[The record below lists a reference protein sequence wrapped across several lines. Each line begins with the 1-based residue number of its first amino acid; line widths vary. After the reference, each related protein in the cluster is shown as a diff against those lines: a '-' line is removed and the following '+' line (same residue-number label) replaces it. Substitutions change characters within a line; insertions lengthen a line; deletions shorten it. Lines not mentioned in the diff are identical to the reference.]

1 MKTTAVRIWKSPLFS
16 DGRRISDFMTWKQ
29 KKRCLDLLAGEEGWS
44 RKVWGETLSVCLA
57 YPNLYRTGMSNLGF
71 QAVYAL
77 INRHPASLCERVF
90 LPEPGDEA
98 LYADGAPLIS
108 IESQR
113 PLADFDI
120 IAFSL
125 SFENDYPQVLR
136 ILEMAGIP
144 VETTARGERDPLVIG
159 GGIAVTLNPEPL
171 ADFFDLFLLGE
182 GEVVLPGFLDLA
194 ASLRRDLP
202 REAFLARIQKEVA
215 GAYVPRFYQVT
226 TGEDGRITAREPVNP
241 AFPRRIVRPW
251 AADLDAFPT
260 EQGITTA
267 DTEFGGMF
275 VTEVSRGCLRGCRFC
290 AAGFV
295 CRPARFRSAAV
306 LLASFRRGLEKRKT
320 IGLLGTAVSDHP
332 ALIPLCRSIIDAGG
346 SLAVG
351 SLRMDRFSAEMAAL
365 LKETGVETVA
375 LAPEAGSQRLR
386 DVIRKGI
393 SEGDI
398 FSAVEKL
405 MDCDMV
411 QARLY
416 FMVGLPT
423 ETDEDMDAIVQLV
436 KGMEHHARR
445 YSKGRKGFRRLTL
458 SINQFIP
465 KPGTPFQ
472 WRPLTDTAVVKRRIR
487 RITDALRGE
496 KAVRVIHDVPK
507 WNYIQALL
515 SLGDRAVGRLLLA
528 VHRLGGN
535 WARAF
540 REVNVNAD
548 FYVYRRKETDEIL
561 PWDFIDHGAE
571 KTVLISEYRKALSG
585 SPGTDLKSVPIN

>member
-1 MKTTAVRIWKSPLFS
+1 
-16 DGRRISDFMTWKQ
+16 MTWKQ

-44 RKVWGETLSVCLA
+44 RKVWGESLTVCLA

-77 INRHPASLCERVF
+77 INRHPACLCERVF
-90 LPEPGDEA
+90 LPEPGDEPPA
-98 LYADGAPLIS
+98 GAGDTLIS

-113 PLADFDI
+113 PVADFDI
-120 IAFSL
+120 VAFSL
-125 SFENDYPQVLR
+125 SFENDYPQILR
-136 ILEMAGIP
+136 MLETAGIP
-144 VETTARGERDPLVIG
+144 LEAAARGEKDPLVIA

-182 GEVVLPGFLDLA
+182 GEMVLPGFLDLA
-194 ASLRRDLP
+194 TSRERDLP
-202 REAFLARIQKEVA
+202 REACLARVQKEIA
-215 GAYVPRFYQVT
+215 GAYVPRFYRVT
-226 TGEDGRITAREPVNP
+226 AGEDGRISAREPLDP
-241 AFPRRIVRPW
+241 AFPRRIARPW
-251 AADLDAFPT
+251 APDLDVFPT

-275 VTEVSRGCLRGCRFC
+275 VTEVSRGCRRGCRFC

-306 LLASFRRGLEKRKT
+306 LEASFRRGLEKKKT

-332 ALIPLCRSIIDAGG
+332 ALIPLCRSILDAGG
-346 SLAVG
+346 SVSVG
-351 SLRMDRFSAEMAAL
+351 SLRMDRFGAEMAAL

-393 SEGDI
+393 SEGEI

-423 ETDEDMDAIVQLV
+423 ETDEDMDAIVRLV

-445 YSKGRKGFRRLTL
+445 YSKGKKGFRRLTL

-472 WRPLTDTAVVKRRIR
+472 WHPLTDTAVVKRRIR

-496 KAVRVIHDVPK
+496 KAVRVIHDIPK

-515 SLGDRAVGRLLLA
+515 SLGDRTVGRLLLA
-528 VHRLGGN
+528 VHRRGGN
-535 WARAF
+535 WANAF
-540 REVNVNAD
+540 REVNVNPD
-548 FYVYRRKETDEIL
+548 FYVYRRKETEEIL

-571 KTVLISEYRKALSG
+571 KTLLISEYRKALSG
-585 SPGTDLKSVPIN
+585 PPGTDFESVPISEETKP

>member
-1 MKTTAVRIWKSPLFS
+1 MS
-16 DGRRISDFMTWKQ
+16 WKQ
-29 KKRCLDLLAGEEGWS
+29 KKRCLDLLAGEQGWS
-44 RKVWGETLSVCLA
+44 RKVWGDSLTVCLA

-98 LYADGAPLIS
+98 LHADGASLIS

-144 VETTARGERDPLVIG
+144 VETKARGERDPLVIA

-171 ADFFDLFLLGE
+171 ADFFDLYLLGE
-182 GEVVLPGFLDLA
+182 GEAVLPGFLDLA

-202 REAFLARIQKEVA
+202 REALLARIQKKIA

-226 TGEDGRITAREPVNP
+226 AGEDGRINAREPVDP
-241 AFPRRIVRPW
+241 AFPRKIVRPW

-260 EQGITTA
+260 EQGII
-267 DTEFGGMF
+267 TEGTELGGMYL
-275 VTEVSRGCLRGCRFC
+275 TEVSRGCGRGCRFC

-295 CRPARFRSAAV
+295 CRPVRFRSAAA
-306 LLASFRRGLEKRKT
+306 LEPSFRRGLEKGKA

-332 ALIPLCRSIIDAGG
+332 ALLPLCRSILERGG
-346 SLAVG
+346 KVAIG
-351 SLRMDRFSAEMAAL
+351 SLRIDRISSEMMAI
-365 LKETGVETVA
+365 LKETGVETIS

-386 DVIRKGI
+386 DVIHKGI
-393 SEGDI
+393 TEEEI

-405 MDCDMV
+405 MEYDIV
-411 QARLY
+411 RVKLY

-423 ETDEDMDAIVQLV
+423 ETDEDVEAIIRLV

-445 YSKGRKGFRRLTL
+445 TSSGKKGFRRLTL
-458 SINQFIP
+458 GINQFIP
-465 KPGTPFQ
+465 KAATPFQ
-472 WRPLTDTAVVKRRIR
+472 WHPLEDAAVVRRRVRRIR
-487 RITDALRGE
+487 DGLRSE
-496 KAVRVIHDVPK
+496 KAVRVTHDLPK

-515 SLGDRAVGRLLLA
+515 ALGDRQTGRLLLA

-561 PWDFIDHGAE
+561 PWDFIDHGVS
-571 KTVLISEYRKALSG
+571 KKDLMNSYRKALSG
-585 SPGTDLKSVPIN
+585 ETKESQT

>member
-1 MKTTAVRIWKSPLFS
+1 
-16 DGRRISDFMTWKQ
+16 MTWKQ
-29 KKRCLDLLAGEEGWS
+29 KKRCLDILVGEEGWS

-77 INRHPASLCERVF
+77 INRHPAALCERVF
-90 LPEPGDEA
+90 LPEPGDEQFH
-98 LYADGAPLIS
+98 ADGAPLIS

-113 PLADFDI
+113 PLADFDM

-171 ADFFDLFLLGE
+171 ADFFDLYLLGE
-182 GEVVLPGFLDLA
+182 AEAVLPEFLDMA
-194 ASLRRDLP
+194 TSHRSNLP
-202 REAFLARIQKEVA
+202 REAFLARIQKELE
-215 GAYVPRFYQVT
+215 GAYVPRFYQVA
-226 TGEDGRITAREPVNP
+226 TGEDGRIAAREPVDP
-241 AFPRRIVRPW
+241 AFPRRIVRQW
-251 AADLDAFPT
+251 AADLDAFST
-260 EQGITTA
+260 EQEIITQG
-267 DTEFGGMF
+267 TELGGMYL
-275 VTEVSRGCLRGCRFC
+275 TEVSRGCGRGCRFC

-295 CRPARFRSAAV
+295 CRPVRFRSAAA
-306 LLASFRRGLEKRKT
+306 LAFSFRRGLEKGKT

-332 ALIPLCRSIIDAGG
+332 TLLPLCRSVLERGG
-346 SLAVG
+346 KVAIG
-351 SLRMDRFSAEMAAL
+351 SLRIDRISAEMMAI
-365 LKETGVETVA
+365 LKETGVETVS

-386 DVIRKGI
+386 DVIHKGI
-393 SEGDI
+393 TEEEI

-405 MDCDMV
+405 MEYDILQV
-411 QARLY
+411 KLY

-423 ETDEDMDAIVQLV
+423 ETDEDSEAIIRLV
-436 KGMEHHARR
+436 KGMQQHARGT
-445 YSKGRKGFRRLTL
+445 SAGMKGFRRLTVG
-458 SINQFIP
+458 INQFIP
-465 KPGTPFQ
+465 KAATPFQ
-472 WRPLTDTAVVKRRIR
+472 WHPLEDAAVVRRRVRQIK
-487 RITDALRGE
+487 DGLRGE
-496 KAVRVIHDVPK
+496 KAVRVTHDLPK

-515 SLGDRAVGRLLLA
+515 ALGDRRVGRYLLA

-548 FYVYRRKETDEIL
+548 FYVYRRKGTDEIL
-561 PWDFIDHGAE
+561 PWDFIDHGTE
-571 KTVLISEYRKALSG
+571 KTRLISEYRKALSG
-585 SPGTDLKSVPIN
+585 PSGTDFKSVPI